1 MRLDG
6 RQRPKPPASRRLLAA
21 LLSALLPLAA
31 AAAEPEK
38 VACQSGLRGDF
49 TFKTCADFCKHTRA
63 SNHCRFCKCQ
73 QCPFCMAVQSGVTM
87 DGGAAAPAAA
97 ALDQPASVEVAP
109 SRRLPP
115 SNRRP
120 RAGPPPQPP
129 LSVVAASQPDG
140 DGGGGGSWST
150 MGLVGLIVLS
160 MGGAI
165 ATAVGY
171 WALSAREVAAREL
184 AVGVGEQSSDSCSE
198 DNLLPDEAGSSQPQE
213 NALRAKGG
221 TPQGVVKHAGATA
234 EQLRIRSLCVTFLCV
249 QYSIY
254 ALLRRYAT
262 GVLKE
267 GWSSASVLG
276 VGEALKFAI
285 SLGMMAANEEGS
297 ESPKG
302 PLVSRLSWLLSNS
315 IKMAVPA
322 GIYLAMNMLGFVSL
336 HRIDAGT
343 FAVVQQSKIFFTALF
358 GRLFLG
364 RILSQPK
371 WCALVCLVLG
381 VLLIT
386 LEAQPSSQACADSAV
401 VRSDVMADSPLS
413 YAVGVVAVALDS
425 LLSGFATVYFEKVL
439 KTTVLTVW
447 DRNLQLAFYSMLI
460 YGPWTIYDNPTN
472 PFRGW
477 SMVTVVVA
485 VLGAVGGILVA
496 LVIKYADGL
505 AKSLSTAS
513 SIVLTTVASHFLFA
527 GPMSS
532 PIIIGSLIVIIS
544 GYNYQNAQ

>member
-1 MRLDG
+1 MRP
-6 RQRPKPPASRRLLAA
+6 RPKPSASRRLLAA
-21 LLSALLPLAA
+21 LLCALLPLATI
-31 AAAEPEK
+31 AAEPEK

-49 TFKTCADFCKHTRA
+49 TFKTCADFCKPTRA

-73 QCPFCMAVQSGVTM
+73 QCPFCTAVQPGVTM

-115 SNRRP
+115 SDRRP
-120 RAGPPPQPP
+120 RAGPPPP
-129 LSVVAASQPDG
+129 LSGPIVAASQPDAALSS
-140 DGGGGGSWST
+140 GGWST
-150 MGLVGLIVLS
+150 MGLVALIVLS
-160 MGGAI
+160 VGGAI
-165 ATAVGY
+165 AAAVGY
-171 WALSAREVAAREL
+171 WVLSAREAAAREL
-184 AVGVGEQSSDSCSE
+184 TVGVGEQGSDSCSE
-198 DNLLPDEAGSSQPQE
+198 DNLLPDEAGGSQSQE

-221 TPQGVVKHAGATA
+221 TPQGVVKHAGATS
-234 EQLRIRSLCVTFLCV
+234 EQLRIRTLCVTFLCI
-249 QYSIY
+249 QYSVY

-285 SLGMMAANEEGS
+285 SLGMMAAKEEGS

-302 PLVSRLSWLLSNS
+302 PLVFRLSWLLSNS

-364 RILSQPK
+364 RVLSQPK
-371 WCALVCLVLG
+371 ICALVCLVLG

-386 LEAQPSSQACADSAV
+386 LEAQPSSQACADPAA
-401 VRSDVMADSPLS
+401 VRSGVMPDSPLS

-544 GYNYQNAQ
+544 GYNYQTVQ

>member
-1 MRLDG
+1 M
-6 RQRPKPPASRRLLAA
+6 
-21 LLSALLPLAA
+21 
-31 AAAEPEK
+31 
-38 VACQSGLRGDF
+38 
-49 TFKTCADFCKHTRA
+49 
-63 SNHCRFCKCQ
+63 
-73 QCPFCMAVQSGVTM
+73 
-87 DGGAAAPAAA
+87 
-97 ALDQPASVEVAP
+97 
-109 SRRLPP
+109 
-115 SNRRP
+115 
-120 RAGPPPQPP
+120 
-129 LSVVAASQPDG
+129 
-140 DGGGGGSWST
+140 
-150 MGLVGLIVLS
+150 
-160 MGGAI
+160 
-165 ATAVGY
+165 
-171 WALSAREVAAREL
+171 
-184 AVGVGEQSSDSCSE
+184 
-198 DNLLPDEAGSSQPQE
+198 
-213 NALRAKGG
+213 
-221 TPQGVVKHAGATA
+221 
-234 EQLRIRSLCVTFLCV
+234 EQLRIRTLCVTFLCV
-249 QYSIY
+249 QYSVY

-285 SLGMMAANEEGS
+285 SLAMMAAKEEGS

-302 PLVSRLSWLLSNS
+302 PLMSRLSWLLSNS
-315 IKMAVPA
+315 VKMAVPA

-386 LEAQPSSQACADSAV
+386 LEAQPSAQACAEPAV
-401 VRSDVMADSPLS
+401 VRSGMMPDSPVS

-544 GYNYQNAQ
+544 GYNYQNVQ